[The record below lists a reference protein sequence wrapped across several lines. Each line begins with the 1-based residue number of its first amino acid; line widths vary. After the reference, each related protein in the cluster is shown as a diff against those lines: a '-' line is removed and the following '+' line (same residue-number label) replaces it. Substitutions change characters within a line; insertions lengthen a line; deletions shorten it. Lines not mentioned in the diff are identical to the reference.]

1 MLVVWLGKWAL
12 NGYAIKY
19 PHMCTFSSGNASGNL
34 EEKMVIHEDSQ
45 QQNLVN
51 SSEVDWN
58 TYTA

>member
-12 NGYAIKY
+12 NDYAIKY
-19 PHMCTFSSGNASGNL
+19 PYMCTLSSGNISGDL
-34 EEKMVIHEDSQ
+34 EEKMVTHGDSQ
-45 QQNLVN
+45 QQNLVA